1 MAALTPKAAGRI
13 YNLVGDESV
22 SVREIAETVRR
33 LVADVPIVHV
43 LDRPGDLRPAE
54 ISGARAAAELGW
66 QPVTPFAE
74 GVRRYVDW
82 VTATQGTPRAATASR
97 IDGRAAAVLRQ
108 EPEEL

>member
-1 MAALTPKAAGRI
+1 M
-13 YNLVGDESV
+13 
-22 SVREIAETVRR
+22 REIAETVRR

-108 EPEEL
+108 EPDEL